1 MRVLRALEGI
11 GIVTAC
17 LGMALPLCAA
27 ETPQTAAPSTE
38 LVSGPMAAIPDVEL
52 DETGS
57 LHGLVVNA
65 DGVPISLA
73 AVSIT
78 PRDGQPLLTH
88 TDALGQFRAAG
99 LRGGLYQVAV
109 GQHTRAVR
117 AWACRTAPPH
127 ARGTMLLV
135 VVGDVARGQMPARC
149 LVRSDTVMIGGLVAA
164 MSSIPIAL
172 FDSNEEFPVTP

>member
-11 GIVTAC
+11 GIVTVC
-17 LGMALPLCAA
+17 LWMALPLCAA
-27 ETPQTAAPSTE
+27 ETPQTAPPSTE
-38 LVSGPMAAIPDVEL
+38 LVSGPLTAIPDVEL

-57 LHGLVVNA
+57 LHGLVVNT
-65 DGVPISLA
+65 DGVPVSLA
-73 AVSIT
+73 AVSVT

-88 TDALGQFRAAG
+88 TDALGQFRVAA

-109 GQHTRAVR
+109 GQHTRSVR

-172 FDSNEEFPVTP
+172 FDSDDEFPVTP

>member
-1 MRVLRALEGI
+1 MRVPRALEGI
-11 GIVTAC
+11 VVVTTY
-17 LGMALPLCAA
+17 LWLALPLCTA

-38 LVSGPMAAIPDVEL
+38 LVSGPLAVPDVEL

-65 DGVPISLA
+65 DGMPVSLA

-149 LVRSDTVMIGGLVAA
+149 LVQSDTLMIGGLVAA

-172 FDSNEEFPVTP
+172 FDSDDEFPVTP